1 MRAAALFAASVL
13 LASSVAAADDAAP
26 PPECVPPPG
35 GKCLTKEQFDGVKK
49 ALEELD
55 GIHKSP
61 VVVTTDDKVVIV
73 NDWEG
78 RVYVNGGTSAPL
90 RMKVRIGDT
99 VDRDVEM
106 TLKPVVNYRPKP
118 PDPMFRL
125 RVRAQV
131 GVLVPEL
138 VRTAGGTRQDFWDGG
153 IGWDFFHVGAFNLAA
168 YTGIRS
174 VGGGFGVDITRN
186 FGTYAGYALVYD
198 DWRSSVHTG
207 VFFAFN

>member
-1 MRAAALFAASVL
+1 VRAAALFAASVL

-106 TLKPVVNYRPKP
+106 TLKPVVNYRP
-118 PDPMFRL
+118 
-125 RVRAQV
+125 
-131 GVLVPEL
+131 
-138 VRTAGGTRQDFWDGG
+138 
-153 IGWDFFHVGAFNLAA
+153 
-168 YTGIRS
+168 
-174 VGGGFGVDITRN
+174 
-186 FGTYAGYALVYD
+186 
-198 DWRSSVHTG
+198 
-207 VFFAFN
+207 